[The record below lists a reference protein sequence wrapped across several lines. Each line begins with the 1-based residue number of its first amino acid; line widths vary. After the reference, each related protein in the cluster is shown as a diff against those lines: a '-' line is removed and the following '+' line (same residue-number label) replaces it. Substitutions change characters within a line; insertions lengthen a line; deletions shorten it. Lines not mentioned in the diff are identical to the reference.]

1 MGFFRYRTE
10 SGERKFWP
18 LKDIVRGRSVG
29 RPTHP
34 IFVIFPLA
42 FFVGS
47 LAFDVLSVIG
57 LSGVTLAATYL
68 LLGGVIG
75 AAFAIV
81 TGLLDRAGMRPG
93 SLIRRV
99 ATRHMIIQLSATAIF
114 VVDLIVR
121 WSDTIPQ
128 ANRVTEA
135 KALWIVLGVVGM
147 IAIIV
152 GGDVGFNMVFRMGVR
167 VEAREAR
174 REDPPHRRPMPGAP
188 SGPEAATS
196 GATTTS
202 ASPEASASAP

>member
-10 SGERKFWP
+10 SGARKFWP

-57 LSGVTLAATYL
+57 LSGATLAATYL

-75 AAFAIV
+75 AAFAIA
-81 TGLLDRAGMRPG
+81 TGLLDRAPMRAG

-99 ATRHMIIQLSATAIF
+99 ATRHMVIQLAATAIF
-114 VVDLIVR
+114 VVDLVVR
-121 WSDTIPQ
+121 WSDTIP
-128 ANRVTEA
+128 AAHRVSEA
-135 KALWIVLGVVGM
+135 KALWIVLGVIGM
-147 IAIIV
+147 IVIVV
-152 GGDVGFNMVFRMGVR
+152 GGDVGFKMVFRMGVR

-174 REDPPHRRPMPGAP
+174 RGTPTDQIEDTAEAPEAGSVAPASGTSAP
-188 SGPEAATS
+188 SE
-196 GATTTS
+196 
-202 ASPEASASAP
+202 ASPPSS